1 MIKQASLALILSI
14 STGTALADSSR
25 ANYQNPPSIQETTGF
40 VSGLVIGGLAG
51 GPPGAILGSALGAL
65 FGEGRL
71 AKAQVGDLQA
81 SLYSSQLEVAAAREE
96 AQRLQHD
103 YQLAQQQLDNLK
115 TNRAQMIPA
124 KLPPLAEPCC
134 DNTLISLHFRT
145 GSSAIEPH
153 YEEQLASLVDIAK
166 QMPTGSI
173 EITGYAD
180 RNGDSAQNLALSRE
194 RSATVKQFFSRMG
207 IQNSSIQTIA
217 YGETRPL
224 RPEQDFESDFFDRR
238 VIVRLRDSSK
248 QMLSQ
253 SSPDE

>member
-14 STGTALADSSR
+14 STGSALADSSR
-25 ANYQNPPSIQETTGF
+25 ANYQTPPSIQETTGA
-40 VSGLVIGGLAG
+40 VSGLVIGGLVG
-51 GPPGAILGSALGAL
+51 GPPGAVLGGALGAL

-103 YQLAQQQLDNLK
+103 YQLAQQELNDFK
-115 TNRAQMIPA
+115 TNRAQVLPA
-124 KLPPLAEPCC
+124 NLTVLSDPCC
-134 DNTLISLHFRT
+134 DNTVISLHFRT

-153 YEEQLASLVDIAK
+153 YEEQLTSLVDIAK

-180 RNGDSAQNLALSRE
+180 RNGDSDLNLRLSRE
-194 RSATVKQFFSRMG
+194 RSTTVKQFFNRMG
-207 IQNSSIQTIA
+207 IQNSSIRTVA

-224 RPEQDFESDFFDRR
+224 QSQQNFESDFFDRR
-238 VIVRLRDSSK
+238 VIVRLRDSST

-253 SSPDE
+253 SPLDE